1 MKRHTLGDWLL
12 IGFMLLVIISLV
24 FIVAFYR
31 TNSDFAFYAMIISLS
46 LVGLSIISWI
56 VWVIISLFLD

>member
-12 IGFMLLVIISLV
+12 IGFMLLVIISFVLMVV
-24 FIVAFYR
+24 FYK

-46 LVGLSIISWI
+46 LVGLSIIGWFVWAI
-56 VWVIISLFLD
+56 VSIFLD

>member
-1 MKRHTLGDWLL
+1 MKKHTRGDWLL
-12 IGFMLLVIISLV
+12 IGFMLLVIISFVLMVV
-24 FIVAFYR
+24 FYK